1 MLKFSR
7 RRRRFRGAR
16 VARFMDAATTSL
28 LVLFVV
34 AVVPLAPTEAV
45 LIGYGVLAAAGE
57 LPLGWVIVV
66 AAVGCTLADLV
77 NFGLGRGLGM
87 RALRRFNRSSGSR
100 AVVAWTAGQLADRG
114 ESILVAI
121 RFVPGGGIIGAV
133 LAGSLR
139 WPRHRF
145 VPVAVIGSTLW
156 STYAAL
162 LGYLGGQ
169 VVAEPLLAIV
179 ISLGVALVIS
189 VPAGMAI
196 RATQRRV
203 VEAAV
208 TRAPVVA

>member
-1 MLKFSR
+1 
-7 RRRRFRGAR
+7 
-16 VARFMDAATTSL
+16 MDAATTSL

-66 AAVGCTLADLV
+66 AAVGCTLADFV

-145 VPVAVIGSTLW
+145 APVAVVGATLW
-156 STYAAL
+156 SAYAAL

-169 VVAEPLLAIV
+169 VVEEPALAILV
-179 ISLGVALVIS
+179 SLGVALVIS

-196 RATQRRV
+196 RAAQRRV
-203 VEAAV
+203 VETAAARPPV
-208 TRAPVVA
+208 TA